1 MKKIIFILMMVT
13 VLIAGLSAAGT
24 QEQSTEE
31 NKNVSLWY
39 LWGGTEGENVE
50 KMIQQYNSMQDNYI
64 VEGLSV
70 PDQQKIQVAI
80 AAGDGPDLTD
90 TVSSLTNAYAAKG
103 ILEPLT
109 SYIERDNYDIDDFMP
124 SAIASS
130 TVDGEIYALPVSVN
144 LMMLYYNKDLLA
156 KAGYNRPPETD
167 AELLEYAIA
176 TTETDVDGAIKVLGF
191 PDFPDIYFKEHMTY
205 ALGGDYVDSNGNLTP
220 DNSGIRKAMNLI
232 LAYREKFGLDNVL
245 AINSSGGYMSTADP
259 FISGRQA
266 LRIDGPWFGSHI
278 KNVLKLDLNYDVA
291 PIPYPAEHPELARGG
306 QVQASTF
313 YIASNAKN
321 KDGAWDFMSWLLDT
335 KQMATLSAQM
345 GWTPARISALEDPA
359 LSDVTDFAAFT
370 EQAKSPNLTIFPAF
384 DGQQEYQKI
393 IGDAYDKV
401 ILFTESID
409 DALAAAEKQTK
420 ALDY

>member
-1 MKKIIFILMMVT
+1 MKKIIIILMLCT
-13 VLIAGLSAAGT
+13 VLVTGLSAAGAR
-24 QEQSTEE
+24 EQSSVE

-50 KMIQQYNSMQDNYI
+50 AMIQQYNALQDNYN

-90 TVSSLTNAYAAKG
+90 TFSSLTNAYAAKG
-103 ILEPLT
+103 ILEPLS

-124 SAIASS
+124 AALASS
-130 TVDGEIYALPVSVN
+130 VVDGEIYALPVSVN

-156 KAGYNRPPETD
+156 KAGYSRPPETD

-176 TTETDVDGAIKVLGF
+176 TTETNTDGTIKVLGF

-205 ALGGDYVDSNGNLTP
+205 ALGGDYIDKNGKLTP

-245 AINSSGGYMSTADP
+245 AINSSGGYMSAADP
-259 FISGRQA
+259 FISGRQV

-278 KNVLKLDLNYDVA
+278 KNVLGVC
-291 PIPYPAEHPELARGG
+291 
-306 QVQASTF
+306 
-313 YIASNAKN
+313 
-321 KDGAWDFMSWLLDT
+321 
-335 KQMATLSAQM
+335 
-345 GWTPARISALEDPA
+345 
-359 LSDVTDFAAFT
+359 
-370 EQAKSPNLTIFPAF
+370 LTCF
-384 DGQQEYQKI
+384 
-393 IGDAYDKV
+393 
-401 ILFTESID
+401 S
-409 DALAAAEKQTK
+409 
-420 ALDY
+420 